1 VSSPARR
8 RRAPR
13 RSGKPDGR
21 TLRAERTRKAI
32 IDAHNALM
40 LDGDLAPTAARVAE
54 RAGVSVGSLWV
65 HFKDLEALFAAAGEK
80 TLQVQYAGWRPIP
93 PELSL
98 AERIDRFCRQRVAM
112 LESIAGASRAAQI
125 RLPFS
130 RQLRDNRARH
140 NARLRAEIED
150 LFAGEVRAAGP
161 VGPRL
166 VDALLTASTW
176 PAWMGCRDDLGLDV
190 ADAAAVLQHTVTAIL
205 LVDPLLSAGP
215 APRP

>member
-1 VSSPARR
+1 VSTTGSRTGSTPAGGG
-8 RRAPR
+8 R

-21 TLRAERTRKAI
+21 TLRARRTRQAI

-40 LDGDLAPTAARVAE
+40 LEGDLTPTAARVAE

-80 TLQVQYAGWRPIP
+80 TLQVQYAGYRPVP
-93 PELSL
+93 PGLPL
-98 AERIDRFCRQRVAM
+98 PERIEQYCRQRVSM

-140 NARLRAEIED
+140 NARLRAEIEE
-150 LFAGEVRAAGP
+150 LFAGEIAAAGDA
-161 VGPRL
+161 GPRL
-166 VDALLTASTW
+166 VDALLVVSTW
-176 PAWMGCRDDLGLDV
+176 PTWMGARDDLDLDV
-190 ADAAAVLQHTVTAIL
+190 ATAAAVLHYTVAAVL
-205 LVDPLLSAGP
+205 NV
-215 APRP
+215 PR